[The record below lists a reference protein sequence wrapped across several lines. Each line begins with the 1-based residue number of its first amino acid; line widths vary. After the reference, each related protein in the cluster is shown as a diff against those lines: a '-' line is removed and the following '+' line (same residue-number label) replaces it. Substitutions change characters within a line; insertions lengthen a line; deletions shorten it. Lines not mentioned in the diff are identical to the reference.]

1 MNLSGIVK
9 DALNALASSIDG
21 VGALMRHG
29 NHAGRIV
36 FSSSR
41 EISGDV
47 LSSDGPQEI
56 RRAVALA
63 ADFRDLAQGSLVA
76 VGGDWHIVTG
86 VRSDPAGASLSFGL
100 SASLAATKAAY
111 RRPGTKIAQTVDV
124 LAVESETAYQP
135 GDAYAANE
143 TATWFVAV
151 HEAFWLEPAP
161 PQIGDMMELSMRG
174 VSVRVSAVARRDGFW
189 ILTARSRD

>member
-86 VRSDPAGASLSFGL
+86 VRSDPAGVTLSFGL
-100 SASLAATKAAY
+100 SSSLAATKAVYA
-111 RRPGTKIAQTVDV
+111 RPGKGVMASLEI
-124 LAVESETAYQP
+124 LAVENATANNP
-135 GDAYAANE
+135 SDLYAATNASTWTVAIHEE
-143 TATWFVAV
+143 T
-151 HEAFWLEPAP
+151 WLETVP
-161 PQIGDMMELSMRG
+161 PQIGDTLDIPDRKARLRIS
-174 VSVRVSAVARRDGFW
+174 SVLHRDGFW
-189 ILTARSRD
+189 ALVARS